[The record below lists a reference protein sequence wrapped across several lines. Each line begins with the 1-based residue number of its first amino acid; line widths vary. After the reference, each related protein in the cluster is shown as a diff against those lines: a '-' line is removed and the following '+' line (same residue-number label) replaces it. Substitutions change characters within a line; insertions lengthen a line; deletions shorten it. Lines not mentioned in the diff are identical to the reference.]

1 MTDYPKPDAIVDVV
15 LLTLHQ
21 GRLSVFLARRDREPF
36 RGAWALPGGYI
47 HVVGEDGADEDED
60 AEDTARRVLR
70 QKVGLEPPYLE
81 QLYTFS
87 GRKRDERGWTLSV
100 CHFALVPSH
109 LLAAPPVVETGLF
122 PVDALPEGLPFDHAD
137 MIAMAVRRVRGKSS
151 YTSLP
156 LFLLPDE
163 FTMADLQEVYG
174 QVRGERIPPTQAKSF
189 RRKIEDQGFVEEI
202 PGRLSAPRVGRPA
215 QLYRAASDELA
226 QVRPLAPAGR
236 IDSSRKLAAR
246 AQGAAAAKED

>member
-1 MTDYPKPDAIVDVV
+1 MPDYPKPDAIVDVV
-15 LLTLHQ
+15 LLTLHG
-21 GRLSVFLARRDREPF
+21 GRLCVFLARRDRDPF
-36 RGAWALPGGYI
+36 LGAWALPGGFI
-47 HVVGEDGADEDED
+47 HVVDEHGAKEDED

-70 QKVGLEPPYLE
+70 QKVGLGAPYLE

-87 GRKRDERGWTLSV
+87 GRKRDDRGWTLSV
-100 CHFALVPSH
+100 CHFALVPSTM
-109 LLAAPPVVETGLF
+109 LTAPAGVETGFF
-122 PVDALPEGLPFDHAD
+122 PVDALPGDLPFDHPD

-156 LFLLPDE
+156 LFLLPEE

-174 QVRGERIPPTQAKSF
+174 QVRGDRIPPTQAKSF

-202 PGRLSAPRVGRPA
+202 PGRMSAPRIGRPA

-226 QVRPLAPAGR
+226 QVRPAAPLAR
-236 IDSSRKLAAR
+236 I
-246 AQGAAAAKED
+246 AAASR